1 MNTNKNPSWVYLVLF
16 VFIRGLKFYIS
27 ELIKPNFADDPLRGL
42 QRSSGEA
49 FAASC
54 RVAEGD
60 GIGGG
65 IEADLVS
72 ARDRAGSIGPDV
84 DGTRIAGSLHLIHQ
98 LQQCT

>member
-1 MNTNKNPSWVYLVLF
+1 MRNAWSYSRLF
-16 VFIRGLKFYIS
+16 AFIRGLKFNCA
-27 ELIKPNFADDPLRGL
+27 EFMKPLLPYHPLRGL
-42 QRSSGEA
+42 QRSSGES